1 MHVGQRV
8 EEALLRLSSRE
19 RRVVGMGR
27 LFIKEDGNDFRAR
40 RVLKVRDHA
49 AEDRGKTGIGF
60 DRRADHFG
68 VAIITRIQPPR
79 SVPWPWRRYP
89 ARRRLAGD
97 AW

>member
-49 AEDRGKTGIGF
+49 AEYRGKTGIGF
-60 DRRADHFG
+60 DRRRDHFG
-68 VAIITRIQPPR
+68 VSFITRISAPR
-79 SVPWPWRRYP
+79 SVPFPRRPYP
-89 ARRRLAGD
+89 ASRRLAG
-97 AW
+97 ACW